1 MRDATAGL
9 RQAVNASIAVAAMM
23 LVNLMTAGCALA
35 QSPPSPL
42 LPYRLEGN
50 AINTP
55 FAASGDAQRGQAIV
69 LDRTLSSCVLCHL
82 VPDPDRRPMGNVAP
96 PLAGVGARLT
106 AGQLRLRMVDS
117 TLVNPSSVMPPY
129 YRVDGLHQVAPAWR
143 GKSILDA
150 QQIEDVVAWLMTLK
164 EAAP

>member
-1 MRDATAGL
+1 MRDAAAGL
-9 RQAVNASIAVAAMM
+9 RQAVNVNIAATAML
-23 LVNLMTAGCALA
+23 LVNLMTAGSARA

-42 LPYRLEGN
+42 VPYRVEGN
-50 AINTP
+50 AIDTP
-55 FAASGDAQRGQAIV
+55 IAEPGDAQRGQKIV

-106 AGQLRLRMVDS
+106 AGRLRLRMVDS
-117 TLVNPSSVMPPY
+117 TLVNPFSVMPPY

-143 GKSILDA
+143 GKPILDA

-164 EAAP
+164 EVAQ